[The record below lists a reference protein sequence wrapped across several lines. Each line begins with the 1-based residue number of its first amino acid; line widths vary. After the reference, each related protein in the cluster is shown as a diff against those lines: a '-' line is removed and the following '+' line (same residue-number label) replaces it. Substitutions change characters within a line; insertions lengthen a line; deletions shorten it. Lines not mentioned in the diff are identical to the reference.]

1 MIGDLS
7 VNEAAMR
14 RAAAQGYATAT
25 DLADWLVR
33 AAGLPFREA
42 HHATGRIVALA
53 EGRGLP
59 LHRLALADMQAIE
72 PRITEDVF
80 SVLSVDRSVRS
91 RTSEGGTAPANVR
104 RAARRWLKRLER
116 ERSGSEQTGKGGD
129 SVDGTGEGGFTP
141 AARSA

>member
-1 MIGDLS
+1 M
-7 VNEAAMR
+7 
-14 RAAAQGYATAT
+14 
-25 DLADWLVR
+25 
-33 AAGLPFREA
+33 
-42 HHATGRIVALA
+42 ALA
-53 EGRGLP
+53 ESREGLP

-80 SVLSVDRSVRS
+80 TVLSVDRSVRS

-116 ERSGSEQTGKGGD
+116 LGQAGD
-129 SVDGTGEGGFTP
+129 SVDGAGEGGFTP